1 MLNPEP
7 AKLLLLLW
15 ILSHWTLI
23 FPVSQAQYPKVI
35 FILTSTSVLFPV
47 SNYCLI
53 IFTMPL
59 QPTPSWPISSFGLL
73 LQSLMLSS
81 ASNVFFFQSILLIV
95 ARIIFPKYKSHHVIT
110 LIKHCKGFPIHR
122 ERAYFPYLKF
132 KVYHNL
138 TPTLLQVHLFRDLL
152 TARISTS
159 RTPAT
164 LSTHLPLQFSFF
176 ISVSLECP
184 VLANTEIYP
193 NLPHGS
199 RLGVGATSVK

>member
-1 MLNPEP
+1 MPHHFYNASPAHSLLANCTSSSLNSML
-7 AKLLLLLW
+7 
-15 ILSHWTLI
+15 HH
-23 FPVSQAQYPKVI
+23 
-35 FILTSTSVLFPV
+35 
-47 SNYCLI
+47 
-53 IFTMPL
+53 
-59 QPTPSWPISSFGLL
+59 SSFGLL

-164 LSTHLPLQFSFF
+164 LSTHLPLRLVFS
-176 ISVSLECP
+176 SLSAWSALYRQTP
-184 VLANTEIYP
+184 KSTQIFPMVQ
-193 NLPHGS
+193 G
-199 RLGVGATSVK
+199 